1 MAAIHISGAEPPPPR
16 DMNQFYS
23 CLITADSTRW
33 PLLGTQTPSY
43 RAEQCQIQIIA
54 YSTTAKIM
62 LHEIKPPQRKNV
74 CVWGLSSYMNIL

>member
-1 MAAIHISGAEPPPPR
+1 MAAIHISGAEAPPPLPC

-43 RAEQCQIQIIA
+43 RAEQYQIKKIA
-54 YSTTAKIM
+54 YSTAKGM

-74 CVWGLSSYMNIL
+74 CVWG